1 MRRHHIPSPG
11 FQATVLAST
20 RKVRVAWAL
29 CVALACASTWATEPG
44 TPPDVTAGNTRP
56 DQRVEHIT
64 HEDGGSRVD
73 ELRVG
78 GQTRQIDVQ
87 TKSGMPAYQISPAV
101 GTQGASAPS
110 GERSGSTGTAGRT
123 SWRVLNF

>member
-1 MRRHHIPSPG
+1 MRLQHPIPSPALQPRHALRRSLWG
-11 FQATVLAST
+11 VFAVLAST
-20 RKVRVAWAL
+20 SLWA
-29 CVALACASTWATEPG
+29 AEPVIA
-44 TPPDVTAGNTRP
+44 PEAAAGHSRP

-78 GQTRQIDVQ
+78 GQTQTIEVQ
-87 TKSGMPAYQISPAV
+87 TKSGMPSYQISPAV

-110 GERSGSTGTAGRT
+110 GERSGSTGTSGRT
-123 SWRVLNF
+123 SWRVLKF